1 MKRARTR
8 TITAPRT
15 RGDGGRR
22 DIRAHVTL
30 PLFDPPPVFDR
41 AALARRLRALAQE
54 NIWIGTS
61 SWKYEG
67 WLDQVYTRERYLTRG
82 KLSKKR
88 FEAECLAEYA
98 ETFPI
103 VCGDFS
109 FYQFP
114 SPEFWRRLFASAPP
128 GLRFGLKV
136 PEEVTVEVFPKHAR
150 YGPRA
155 GMKNESYLN
164 ADALSALFL
173 EPLEPYRDRIGS
185 LIFEFGARAT
195 PTHEFVLQL
204 APFLAALP
212 ASFRYAVEVR
222 NRAYLDKEYFDCLR
236 ERNVAHVFNAWSRMP
251 SLIEQIALPG
261 AFTADFTVVRA
272 LLRQGRTYQQAV
284 EQFAPYD
291 KLRDENPEGRE
302 ALRALIRRL
311 REERRAAMI
320 FVNNRFEGN
329 APTTI
334 QAIAE

>member
-1 MKRARTR
+1 M
-8 TITAPRT
+8 
-15 RGDGGRR
+15 
-22 DIRAHVTL
+22 TL

-41 AALARRLRALAQE
+41 AGLARRLRALAQE
-54 NIWIGTS
+54 NIWIGAS

-67 WLDQVYTRERYLTRG
+67 WLDQIYTRERYLTRG

-114 SPEFWRRLFASAPP
+114 SPEFWQRLFASAPA

-136 PEEVTVEVFPKHAR
+136 PEEVTADIFPKHAR

-155 GMKNESYLN
+155 GMKNESFLN

-173 EPLEPYRDRIGS
+173 EPLAPHRGRIGA

-195 PTHEFVLQL
+195 PAREFVRRL

-212 ASFRYAVEVR
+212 VSFRYAVEVR
-222 NRAYLDKEYFDCLR
+222 NRAYLDAPYFDCLR
-236 ERNVAHVFNAWSRMP
+236 ERNVAHVFNAWTRMP
-251 SLIEQIALPG
+251 SLSEQIALPG

-272 LLRQGRTYQQAV
+272 LLREGRAYEQAV

-291 KLRDENPEGRE
+291 KLQDENPAARE
-302 ALRALIRRL
+302 AMRSLIRRM